1 MEKVK
6 TQLIECGFASR
17 TLPGETV
24 SGDLHLVKAIGHE
37 VLVAVVD
44 GVGHGE
50 EAAEASKIAI
60 RTLQAAAGESL
71 IGLVQRSHEA
81 LRFTRGVVMSLASF
95 SALDSTMTWLGVG
108 NVEGCLLHRTAHVV
122 PAQEGLLLRGGVVGD
137 RLPRLAASII
147 QVSEGDLLI
156 LATDGIR
163 PGFADNLNPNE
174 PPQHIADRILANHG
188 WGTDD
193 ALVLVARYING
204 QGSSSFR

>member
-6 TQLIECGFASR
+6 TRLIEVGSASL
-17 TLPGETV
+17 TLPGESV
-24 SGDLHLVKAIGHE
+24 SGDLHLVKAIDHE

-44 GVGHGE
+44 GVGHGQ

-60 RTLQAAAGESL
+60 RSLEEAAVDSL
-71 IGLVQRSHEA
+71 IGLVQRSHDA

-95 SALDSTMTWLGVG
+95 NAVDGTMTWLGVG
-108 NVEGCLLHRTAHVV
+108 NVEGILLHRAAHVV

-156 LATDGIR
+156 FATDGIE
-163 PGFADNLNPNE
+163 PGFADNVNLNRS
-174 PPQHIADRILANHG
+174 PQQIADHILAEHRK
-188 WGTDD
+188 GTDD

-204 QGSSSFR
+204 QGSNSFR